1 MKPFPSVAKIY
12 RQILRLARYLTLLP
26 LDVFE
31 IDLFK
36 KYIQFWTV
44 FFFNSN
50 SRVRSTGNFT
60 NKKILKILRSLKH

>member
-44 FFFNSN
+44 FF
-50 SRVRSTGNFT
+50 STVTQG
-60 NKKILKILRSLKH
+60 